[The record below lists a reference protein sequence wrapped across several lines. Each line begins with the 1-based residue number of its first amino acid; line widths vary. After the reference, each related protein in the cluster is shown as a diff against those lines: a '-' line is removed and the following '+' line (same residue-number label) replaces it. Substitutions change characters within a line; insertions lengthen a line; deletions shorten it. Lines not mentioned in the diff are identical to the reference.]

1 MENKW
6 KKIRSLI
13 KKTQLKKGEKQSQ
26 PGPICQPH
34 DPGDKIKIIL

>member
-1 MENKW
+1 MKNKW
-6 KKIRSLI
+6 KKYEA
-13 KKTQLKKGEKQSQ
+13 QLKKIQLKRGEKQSQ